1 MIFSELYSVYYS
13 TVAEILAAAVKQP
26 LQKGELRDII
36 EKNAFGES
44 ILNIAPAFEEER
56 WQLLRADGSTPLKH
70 APKMPLTLLEKRWI
84 NAVAA
89 DPRIKLF
96 TDEEIGFPGI
106 APLFTPE
113 DISVFDK
120 YSDGDPFGAE
130 AYIKNFRTILCAV
143 KEQTPLRIRTADREG
158 RIKSTVIHPER
169 LEYSE
174 KDDKFRL
181 IGRGCSQSR
190 TVNLARITE
199 CTPFGEPFE
208 AARGRKVRP
217 RMRSVEFELYDRRN
231 AAERVLLHFAHFEKQ
246 AERLDD
252 GKYKVTVSYDK
263 DDEIEILIRILSFGP
278 MVKVTAPEHFVGLIK
293 QRLQNQKSCEH

>member
-26 LQKGELRDII
+26 LCKGELRDII

-70 APKMPLTLLEKRWI
+70 APEMPLTLLEKRWI
-84 NAVAA
+84 NAIAD

-96 TDEEIGFPGI
+96 TDEKIGFPDI
-106 APLFTPE
+106 APLFKPE
-113 DISVFDK
+113 DVSVFDK
-120 YSDGDPFGAE
+120 YSDGDPFDAE
-130 AYIKNFRTILCAV
+130 AYIKNFRTILSAV
-143 KEQTPLRIRTADREG
+143 KEQTPLSIRTADREG
-158 RIKSTVIHPER
+158 RIRSTVILPER

-181 IGRGCSQSR
+181 IGRGRSQSR

-231 AAERVLLHFAHFEKQ
+231 AVERVLLHFAHFEKQ
-246 AERLDD
+246 AERLDG